1 MRVGIGFDVHP
12 LVEGE
17 KLILGG
23 VQIPYKSGLKGH
35 SDADVLTHAL
45 MDALLGA
52 MARGD
57 IGQHFPDTDP
67 VYRGIDSLLLLEK
80 VNLFMKEENYLI
92 NNIDLVVV
100 AEKPKIS
107 PYYSEIKNNYIRVLN
122 IKENQIN
129 IKATTT
135 EKMGFTGRGEG
146 IAAQAIVLIK
156 EEDL

>member
-122 IKENQIN
+122 IKEDQIN

>member
-135 EKMGFTGRGEG
+135 EKMGFSGRGEG

>member
-107 PYYSEIKNNYIRVLN
+107 PYYSEIKNNYIRVLD
-122 IKENQIN
+122 IKEDQIN

>member
-1 MRVGIGFDVHP
+1 MRVGIGFDVHS

-17 KLILGG
+17 RLILGG
-23 VQIPYKSGLKGH
+23 VHIPYEFGLKGH

-80 VNLFMKEENYLI
+80 VNLFMKEGNYLI
-92 NNIDLVVV
+92 KNIDMV
-100 AEKPKIS
+100 I
-107 PYYSEIKNNYIRVLN
+107 
-122 IKENQIN
+122 
-129 IKATTT
+129 
-135 EKMGFTGRGEG
+135 
-146 IAAQAIVLIK
+146 IA
-156 EEDL
+156 